1 MLENPIVSGTF
12 PYDQPDPGE
21 EAYLDEER
29 EGMLLDLMLEPAPL
43 PLDLY
48 GDDDYSVAA
57 GILVDD
63 YDRADDGHHQAP
75 REQGQAPHTPPTVY
89 HNDRRKSC

>member
-1 MLENPIVSGTF
+1 MPRIVSDDCWRRMMCELT
-12 PYDQPDPGE
+12 
-21 EAYLDEER
+21 AYRSSGLTPQEVQALQKEHQQ
-29 EGMLLDLMLEPAPL
+29 LLDLMLEPAPL

-63 YDRADDGHHQAP
+63 YDPAADAAGR
-75 REQGQAPHTPPTVY
+75 REAEQWH
-89 HNDRRKSC
+89 K

>member
-1 MLENPIVSGTF
+1 MCELTAYRSSGLT
-12 PYDQPDPGE
+12 PQE
-21 EAYLDEER
+21 VQALQKEHQQ
-29 EGMLLDLMLEPAPL
+29 LLDLMLEPAPL

-48 GDDDYSVAA
+48 GDDDYSVAD

>member
-1 MLENPIVSGTF
+1 MPRIVSDDCWRRMMCELT
-12 PYDQPDPGE
+12 
-21 EAYLDEER
+21 AYRSSGLTPQEVQALQKEHQQ
-29 EGMLLDLMLEPAPL
+29 LLDLMLEPAPL

-63 YDRADDGHHQAP
+63 YDPAADAVRR
-75 REQGQAPHTPPTVY
+75 REEEQWH
-89 HNDRRKSC
+89 K